1 MTQRTGPGRAPN
13 EGGDL
18 TMGIVRN
25 VFRRKARAFLTI
37 FGITIG
43 VLSLVVMGALA
54 EKLNL
59 LVDGG
64 MEYYGDKV
72 TVVDAGL
79 GGVMGAPMSL
89 SRVAQVE
96 KVEGVG
102 RASASLGMLL
112 DPKQTS
118 SVGVPPMIIGT
129 DLRQRGYESFKMDYV
144 EGREISRGDS
154 GVVALGSDIALKLD
168 AQLGGTVIV
177 RGEEFEVVGIAEK
190 TLTAPDQTVMM
201 PIADAQRLYMQD
213 VPAAL
218 RGSIDQNDLCTSLA
232 VYPEDGVDPDA
243 LAKTVEANV
252 DGIKASGPAAFEE
265 QIGSQM
271 KIFNAI
277 IFSVALISLIVGGM
291 SVVNTMTMAVA
302 ERTREIGVR
311 KAIGAG
317 TGAVMRQ
324 FIAESALIGFVGGL
338 TGLAL
343 GAAIASALNAAGQA
357 DGTMLF
363 LVTGR
368 LAAGSIAFALVLGVI
383 AGLYPA
389 LHAARLNPVAAL
401 RYE

>member
-1 MTQRTGPGRAPN
+1 
-13 EGGDL
+13 
-18 TMGIVRN
+18 MGIVRN

-64 MEYYGDKV
+64 MTYYGDKV
-72 TVVDAGL
+72 TVVDAGM
-79 GGVMGAPMSL
+79 GGVLGAPMSVD
-89 SRVAQVE
+89 RVAEIENVD
-96 KVEGVG
+96 GVK
-102 RASASLGMLL
+102 RASAQLSMLIDPESMGSL
-112 DPKQTS
+112 
-118 SVGVPPMIIGT
+118 GVPPMIIGT
-129 DLRQRGYESFKMDYV
+129 DQRQRGYESFQVDYV
-144 EGREISRGDS
+144 SGRELKVGDVGKVS
-154 GVVALGSDIALKLD
+154 LGSDIADKYD
-168 AQLGGTVIV
+168 AEVGDTITL
-177 RGEEFEVVGIAEK
+177 RSEEFEVIGIAEK

-201 PIADAQRLYMQD
+201 TIEDAQRLYVQD
-213 VPAAL
+213 LPSAMRKTVDV
-218 RGSIDQNDLCTSLA
+218 STLCTSIV
-232 VYPEDGVDPDA
+232 VYPADGVEPNG
-243 LAKTVEANV
+243 LAETVQAEV
-252 DGIKASGPAAFEE
+252 TGVKASGPKAFEE

-317 TGAVMRQ
+317 TGAVVRQ
-324 FIAESALIGFVGGL
+324 FVAESALIGFVGGL
-338 TGLAL
+338 TGLGL
-343 GAAIASALNAAGQA
+343 GSAIAAAMNAAGA
-357 DGTMLF
+357 ANGTQLF
-363 LVTGR
+363 LVTAR
-368 LAAGSIAFALVLGVI
+368 LAAGSIGFALVLGVI

-389 LHAARLNPVAAL
+389 IHAARLNPVAAL

>member
-1 MTQRTGPGRAPN
+1 
-13 EGGDL
+13 
-18 TMGIVRN
+18 MGIVRN
-25 VFRRKARAFLTI
+25 VFRRKTRAFLTI

-72 TVVDAGL
+72 TVVDAGV

-89 SRVAQVE
+89 SRVSEVE
-96 KVEGVG
+96 RVDGVQ
-102 RASASLGMLL
+102 RASASLGMLV

-118 SVGVPPMIIGT
+118 SVGIPPMIVGT
-129 DLRQRGYESFKMDYV
+129 DLRQRGVESYELDYV
-144 EGREISRGDS
+144 EGREISEGDS
-154 GVVALGSDIALKLD
+154 GVVALGSDIALKFD
-168 AQLGGTVIV
+168 AGVGDTVTI
-177 RGEEFEVVGIAEK
+177 RGEEFEVVGVADK

-201 PIADAQRLYMQD
+201 PLADAQRLYMQD
-213 VPAAL
+213 MPAAM
-218 RGSIDQNDLCTSLA
+218 RGSVDQNDLCTSIVA
-232 VYPEDGVDPDA
+232 YPEAGVDPDE
-243 LAKTVEANV
+243 LAKTVGTEV
-252 DGIKASGPAAFEE
+252 SGIKASGPRDFEE

-277 IFSVALISLIVGGM
+277 IFSVAMISLIVGGM

-317 TGAVMRQ
+317 TGAVLRQ
-324 FIAESALIGFVGGL
+324 FISESALIGFVGGL

-343 GAAIASALNAAGQA
+343 GAVIASALNAAGQA
-357 DGTMLF
+357 NGTMLF
-363 LVTGR
+363 LVSPR
-368 LAAGSIAFALVLGVI
+368 LAVGSIAFALVLGVI

-389 LHAARLNPVAAL
+389 FHAARLNPVAAL

>member
-1 MTQRTGPGRAPN
+1 
-13 EGGDL
+13 
-18 TMGIVRN
+18 MGIVRN

-72 TVVDAGL
+72 TVID
-79 GGVMGAPMSL
+79 GGVGGMLGAPMSL
-89 SRVAQVE
+89 SRVAEIE
-96 KVEGVG
+96 KVPGVK
-102 RASASLGMLL
+102 RASASLSMML
-112 DPKQTS
+112 DPEEGAAS
-118 SVGVPPMIIGT
+118 IGVPPMIIGT
-129 DLRQRGYESFKMDYV
+129 DQRQRGVENFEVDYV
-144 EGREISRGDS
+144 EGRELADGDA
-154 GVVALGSDIALKLD
+154 GVVALGSDIARKLD
-168 AQLGGTVIV
+168 AKVGGTVTV
-177 RGEEFEVVGIAEK
+177 RGEEFEVIGIADK
-190 TLTAPDQTVMM
+190 TLTAPDQTIMM

-213 VPAAL
+213 VPVAL
-218 RGSIDQNDLCTSLA
+218 RASVDQNDLCTSIVA
-232 VYPEDGVDPDA
+232 YPEDGVDPDT
-243 LAKTVEANV
+243 LAGTIEDSVA
-252 DGIKASGPAAFEE
+252 GIKADGPKAFEE

-311 KAIGAG
+311 KAIGASTG
-317 TGAVMRQ
+317 TVMRQ
-324 FIAESALIGFVGGL
+324 FIAESALIGFVGGA

-343 GAAIASALNAAGQA
+343 GAAIAAALNAAGQA
-357 DGTMLF
+357 DGTVLF
-363 LVTGR
+363 LVTTR
-368 LAAGSIAFALVLGVI
+368 LALGSIGFALVLGVI

>member
-1 MTQRTGPGRAPN
+1 MEAGT
-13 EGGDL
+13 E
-18 TMGIVRN
+18 MGVVRN

-64 MEYYGDKV
+64 MQYYGDKV
-72 TVVDAGL
+72 IVID
-79 GGVMGAPMSL
+79 GGTGGFMGAPMSVD
-89 SRVAQVE
+89 SIGEIENVDGVA
-96 KVEGVG
+96 
-102 RASASLGMLL
+102 RASASLGMLI
-112 DPKQTS
+112 DPDQTS
-118 SVGVPPMIIGT
+118 SIGVPPMIVGSDGRHT
-129 DLRQRGYESFKMDYV
+129 GYETFVLEWVD
-144 EGREISRGDS
+144 GRDVTAQDRGA
-154 GVVALGSDIALKLD
+154 VALGADLALKYD
-168 AQLGGTVIV
+168 AEVGDTVEL
-177 RGEEFEVVGIAEK
+177 RGKAFEVVGIADK
-190 TLTAPDQTVMM
+190 TLTAPDNTAMVSL
-201 PIADAQRLYMQD
+201 ADAQELFAQD
-213 VPAAL
+213 LPTAMRDTVD
-218 RGSIDQNDLCTSLA
+218 ITTLCTSMV
-232 VYPEDGVDPDA
+232 VYTEEGVDPNE
-243 LAKTVEANV
+243 LATTIENEV
-252 DGIKASGPAAFEE
+252 DGIQADGPKAFEE

-317 TGAVMRQ
+317 TGAVVRQ
-324 FIAESALIGFVGGL
+324 FVAESAVIGFAGGL
-338 TGLAL
+338 TGLLL
-343 GAAIASALNAAGQA
+343 GAAIAAAMNAAGEA
-357 DGTMLF
+357 SGTQLF

-368 LAAGSIAFALVLGVI
+368 LAAGSIGFALVLGVI

-389 LHAARLNPVAAL
+389 IHAARLNPVAAL

>member
-1 MTQRTGPGRAPN
+1 
-13 EGGDL
+13 
-18 TMGIVRN
+18 MGIVRN
-25 VFRRKARAFLTI
+25 VFRRKTRAFLTV

-72 TVVDAGL
+72 TVID
-79 GGVMGAPMSL
+79 GGVGGMLGAPMSL
-89 SRVAQVE
+89 SRVAEVE
-96 KVEGVG
+96 KVSGVK

-112 DPKQTS
+112 DPEEGAAS
-118 SVGVPPMIIGT
+118 IGIPPMIIGT
-129 DLRQRGYESFKMDYV
+129 DQRARGIENFKIDYV
-144 EGREISRGDS
+144 DGRDISDGDS
-154 GVVALGSDIALKLD
+154 GVVALGSDMALKLD
-168 AQLGGTVIV
+168 ARVGDTVTV
-177 RGEEFEVVGIAEK
+177 RGEEFEVIGIAEK
-190 TLTAPDQTVMM
+190 TLTAPDQTITMAL
-201 PIADAQRLYMQD
+201 ADAQRLYMQD

-218 RGSIDQNDLCTSLA
+218 RDSIDQNDLCTSIA
-232 VYPEDGVDPDA
+232 VYPESGVDPDA
-243 LAKTVEANV
+243 LAGTIQASIP
-252 DGIKASGPAAFEE
+252 GIKADGPKAFEE
-265 QIGSQM
+265 QIGGQM

-277 IFSVALISLIVGGM
+277 IFSVALISLVVGGM

-311 KAIGAG
+311 KAIGAS

-343 GAAIASALNAAGQA
+343 GAAIAAALNAAGQA

-363 LVTGR
+363 LVSGR
-368 LAAGSIAFALVLGVI
+368 LAAGSLAFALVLGVI

>member
-1 MTQRTGPGRAPN
+1 
-13 EGGDL
+13 
-18 TMGIVRN
+18 MGIVRN

-72 TVVDAGL
+72 TVIDAGV

-89 SRVAQVE
+89 SRVTEVE
-96 KVEGVG
+96 KVDGVK

-112 DPKQTS
+112 DPKQTN
-118 SVGVPPMIIGT
+118 SVGVPPMIMGT
-129 DLRQRGYESFKMDYV
+129 DLRQRDIESFEMDYV
-144 EGREISRGDS
+144 EGREISEGDS
-154 GVVALGSDIALKLD
+154 GVVALGSDMALKLD
-168 AQLGGTVIV
+168 AELGGTVTV

-190 TLTAPDQTVMM
+190 TLTAPDQTIMM
-201 PIADAQRLYMQD
+201 PLADAQRLYMQD
-213 VPAAL
+213 VPAAM
-218 RGSIDQNDLCTSLA
+218 RDSVDQNDLCTSIA
-232 VYPEDGVDPDA
+232 VYPESGVDPDA
-243 LAKTVEANV
+243 LAKTIQANV
-252 DGIKASGPAAFEE
+252 DGVTANGPKAFEE

-311 KAIGAG
+311 KAIGAS

-324 FIAESALIGFVGGL
+324 FIAESALIGVVGGL

-368 LAAGSIAFALVLGVI
+368 LAAGSIGFALILGVI

>member
-1 MTQRTGPGRAPN
+1 
-13 EGGDL
+13 
-18 TMGIVRN
+18 MGIVRN

-64 MEYYGDKV
+64 MTYYGDKV

-79 GGVMGAPMSL
+79 GGPLGAPMTL
-89 SRVAQVE
+89 GRVAEIEAVD
-96 KVEGVG
+96 GVTV
-102 RASASLGMLL
+102 ASASLSMLI
-112 DPKQTS
+112 DPENTGS
-118 SVGVPPMIIGT
+118 IGVPPMIIGT
-129 DLRQRGYESFKMDYV
+129 DFRQAGVETFEIDYV
-144 EGREISRGDS
+144 DGRALEPGDT
-154 GVVALGSDIALKLD
+154 GKVTLGSDIALKL
-168 AQLGGTVIV
+168 AAEVGKTVEL
-177 RGEEFEVVGIAEK
+177 RGVEYEVVGIADK

-201 PIADAQRLYMQD
+201 TLADAQDLFMQD
-213 VPAAL
+213 IPSAMQGNV
-218 RGSIDQNDLCTSLA
+218 DKNDICTSIA
-232 VYPEDGVDPDA
+232 VYVEEGVDPDA
-243 LAKTVEANV
+243 LAETIQAQVP
-252 DGIKASGPAAFEE
+252 GIKANGPKAFEE

-317 TGAVMRQ
+317 TGAVLRQ
-324 FIAESALIGFVGGL
+324 FVAESALIGLVGGA

-343 GAAIASALNAAGQA
+343 GATLAAALNAAGA
-357 DGTMLF
+357 ANGTVLF
-363 LVTGR
+363 LVTAR
-368 LAAGSIAFALVLGVI
+368 LAAGSIGFALVLGVI

-389 LHAARLNPVAAL
+389 FHAARLNPVAAL

>member
-1 MTQRTGPGRAPN
+1 
-13 EGGDL
+13 
-18 TMGIVRN
+18 MGIVRN

-72 TVVDAGL
+72 TVID
-79 GGVMGAPMSL
+79 GGVGGMLGAPMSL
-89 SRVAQVE
+89 SRVTEVE
-96 KVEGVG
+96 KVPGVK
-102 RASASLGMLL
+102 RASASLSMML
-112 DPKQTS
+112 DPEEGAAS
-118 SVGVPPMIIGT
+118 IGVPPMIIGT
-129 DLRQRGYESFKMDYV
+129 DQRQRGVENFEVDYV
-144 EGREISRGDS
+144 EGRELADGDA
-154 GVVALGSDIALKLD
+154 GVVALGSDIARKLD
-168 AQLGGTVIV
+168 AKVGGTVTV
-177 RGEEFEVVGIAEK
+177 RGEEFEVVGIADK
-190 TLTAPDQTVMM
+190 TLTAPDQTIMM

-213 VPAAL
+213 VPVAL
-218 RGSIDQNDLCTSLA
+218 RASVDQNDLCTSIVA
-232 VYPEDGVDPDA
+232 YPEDGVDPDT
-243 LAKTVEANV
+243 LAGTIEDSVA
-252 DGIKASGPAAFEE
+252 GIKADGPKAFEE

-311 KAIGAG
+311 KAIGASTG
-317 TGAVMRQ
+317 TVMRQ
-324 FIAESALIGFVGGL
+324 FIAESALIGFVGGA

-343 GAAIASALNAAGQA
+343 GAAIAAALNAAGQA
-357 DGTMLF
+357 DGTVLF
-363 LVTGR
+363 LVTTR
-368 LAAGSIAFALVLGVI
+368 LALGSIGFALVLGVI